1 MPENAPDEVMPL
13 MQQINSEHDP
23 ADILPGVDEADHDS
37 EIRAKFLDGVTHFN
51 NCKYSEAVSVFEP
64 ILFTDIDDRVC
75 KDKVVYY
82 LALSYMKTSRHKQA
96 YDLLDTIVS
105 SGIILKKDKIDLLQ
119 KIAVYF
125 TQDSDLNSAVRCY
138 RDIPALKPE
147 SRTQQCRILYN
158 LASVYESAGET
169 ERAMSYFK
177 EVVQRQFNE
186 SDKEMADLVGGGHY
200 HLGRTYLSLGQYCD
214 AVTELQLTL
223 KLIPAHRMAG
233 QLIPKCVCWNM

>member
-1 MPENAPDEVMPL
+1 MSDNTPDEVMPL
-13 MQQINSEHDP
+13 MQLISSDLGSADVSTGVNEGDP
-23 ADILPGVDEADHDS
+23 EAGNKV
-37 EIRAKFLDGVTHFN
+37 EFLDGFIHFN
-51 NCKYSEAVSVFEP
+51 NGKYSEAVSVFEP
-64 ILFTDIDDRVC
+64 ILSTDINDRIF
-75 KDKVVYY
+75 KDKVIYY
-82 LALSYMKTSRHKQA
+82 LAQCYLKTGSHKQA
-96 YDLLDTIVS
+96 YELLDTIVS
-105 SGIILKKDKIDLLQ
+105 SGIVLKKDKIDLLQ

-125 TQDSDLNSAVRCY
+125 TQDNDLNAAVRCY
-138 RDIPALKPE
+138 RDILALQPE
-147 SRTQQCRILYN
+147 STTHSCRILYN